1 MGVEGQALAAIVDA
15 CYTGGERHNQHQGH
29 PQLCRHC
36 QTVLALQWNDLQD
49 VSRKMTLSFI
59 LGNN

>member
-15 CYTGGERHNQHQGH
+15 CYTGGERHNQHQGQ
-29 PQLCRHC
+29 PQLCR
-36 QTVLALQWNDLQD
+36 QTVLALQWNELFARC
-49 VSRKMTLSFI
+49 VKMTLSFI